1 MAERENMNRENNEDT
16 RLVPWWSVL
25 LAVGAFAGWQYI
37 VHFVLVP
44 LDPKPKPLPL
54 VIFWGVMVGFFF
66 AFYMLMIG
74 YVNRDAKRRGM
85 NAGLWTLVM
94 VLLMASGIGFIVY
107 FLLRQPVVLSCPKCA
122 ERVEANYNFCPK
134 CDYQL
139 NPTCP
144 ECRHAVRA
152 SDNFCAHCGHSQES
166 VITERYANL
175 RG

>member
-1 MAERENMNRENNEDT
+1 MTTSERNLNQQNEDT
-16 RLVPWWSVL
+16 RLVPWWSVI
-25 LAVGAFAGWQYI
+25 LALCAFVAWQAL
-37 VHFVLVP
+37 VHMVLVP
-44 LDPKPKPLPL
+44 LDPRPKPLPL

-74 YVNRDAKRRGM
+74 YVNRDSKRRGM
-85 NAGLWTLVM
+85 NSGLWTLIM

-122 ERVEANYNFCPK
+122 ERIEAGYNFCPQ
-134 CDYQL
+134 CHFQL

-144 ECRHAVRA
+144 ECRHTVREG
-152 SDNFCAHCGHSQES
+152 DNFCAHCGHSQEP
-166 VITERYANL
+166 VITERFAKL